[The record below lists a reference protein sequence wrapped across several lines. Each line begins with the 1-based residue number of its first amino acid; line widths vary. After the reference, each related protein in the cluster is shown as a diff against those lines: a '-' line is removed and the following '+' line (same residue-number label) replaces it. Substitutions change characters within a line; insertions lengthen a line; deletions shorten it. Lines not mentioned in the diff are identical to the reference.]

1 MTKLKGTQGNRLEY
15 SYVTLID
22 APREKVWQALTNG
35 AFTKKYW
42 HCAEVRSD
50 WKVGSAVE
58 FWVSTEQ
65 GELVG
70 CEGKILECAEPKRL
84 SYSWHF
90 PLNPACAPEPHS
102 RVLFLLEDASGA
114 TKLTVKHDEFVGD
127 DSATYHMVST
137 GWPYV
142 IAGLKSLCET
152 GKTRDFSVLA
162 PD

>member
-1 MTKLKGTQGNRLEY
+1 MTETDY
-15 SYVTLID
+15 IYVTIID
-22 APREKVWQALTNG
+22 APRSVVWQALTSG
-35 AFTKKYW
+35 EFTRQYW
-42 HCAEVRSD
+42 HSADVRSD
-50 WKVGSAVE
+50 WLVGSPVE
-58 FWVSTEQ
+58 FWVSTDQ
-65 GELVG
+65 GEVIG
-70 CEGKILECAEPKRL
+70 CEGKILEYAEPERL

-102 RVLFLLEDASGA
+102 RVLFLLEDAGGA
-114 TKLTVKHDEFVGD
+114 TKLVVKHDKFTGE

-142 IAGLKSLCET
+142 IAGLKTLCET